1 MTEQTSTDMT
11 SGDAAQLHAQSIV
24 VNGLAQPG
32 HLEIAYDAMLN
43 GGVTVTNLT
52 VAANENFAEGVR
64 KLEFAVQAMEDHPRS
79 DLLSITRNVDDIRRV
94 HSNGGA
100 GVMIGFQNADPIED
114 NLDYLS
120 VFYRLGLRVLQ
131 LTYQRRNLLG
141 DGNGEPGDAGLSIFG
156 HQVIEECNRLGILID
171 LSHVGYRST
180 MEAIDASAQ
189 PVVFSHAN
197 LHAVNPIPRNKTDDQ
212 IKALVA
218 RGGVMGI
225 TSASRLML
233 PTGGQE
239 GSDLSDYLDQIDYM
253 VDLCG
258 TDSVGIGLDI
268 SESMTQEE
276 FIVRRATFLTKFPE
290 LKVGGDFPLENYF
303 TRDLSS
309 AAETPGITQGLAE
322 RGYSATDISKII
334 GGNFMR
340 VFEATLDDPKLR
352 S

>member
-1 MTEQTSTDMT
+1 
-11 SGDAAQLHAQSIV
+11 
-24 VNGLAQPG
+24 
-32 HLEIAYDAMLN
+32 
-43 GGVTVTNLT
+43 
-52 VAANENFAEGVR
+52 
-64 KLEFAVQAMEDHPRS
+64 
-79 DLLSITRNVDDIRRV
+79 
-94 HSNGGA
+94 
-100 GVMIGFQNADPIED
+100 MIGFQNADPIED
-114 NLDYLS
+114 NLDYLNI
-120 VFYRLGLRVLQ
+120 FYRLGLRVLQ

-180 MEAIDASAQ
+180 MEAIEASSQ

-197 LHAVNPIPRNKTDDQ
+197 LHTINPIPRNKTDDQ

-233 PTGGQE
+233 ATGGQE
-239 GSDLSDYLDQIDYM
+239 GSDLSDYLDQVDYM
-253 VDLCG
+253 VDLVG
-258 TDSVGIGLDI
+258 PDSVGIGLDI
-268 SESMTQEE
+268 SEGMTQEE

-309 AAETPGITQGLAE
+309 AAETPGITHGLAE
-322 RGYSATDISKII
+322 RGYSGTDIEKII

-340 VFEATLDDPKLR
+340 VFEATLHDPKPK